1 MRKAKVLTLFVSI
14 YLIDE
19 AIVRSD
25 RGRQYFRVSWIGQL
39 DRDSF
44 LTIRAVVMVS
54 WTLAQRDI
62 MLDTSLP
69 FVFNRVGLVEQEP
82 LRAPLEVDG
91 ASITTI
97 ARFLCVFL
105 PACIVRVD

>member
-1 MRKAKVLTLFVSI
+1 MRKVKVLTLFVSI

-39 DRDSF
+39 DRDGF
-44 LTIRAVVMVS
+44 LTIRTVVMVS
-54 WTLAQRDI
+54 GPLAQRDI
-62 MLDTSLP
+62 MFDTSLP

-82 LRAPLEVDG
+82 LRAPLAIDG
-91 ASITTI
+91 ASVTTI
-97 ARFLCVFL
+97 ACLLCVFL